1 MVKLLSGIEADTN
14 KANDNG
20 QTPLFIASYNGD
32 VEVVKVL
39 AESGADI
46 NKARYGQTPL
56 YAASWIGH
64 AEVVKVLAESGA
76 DINKANGDGETP
88 LYIAS

>member
-1 MVKLLSGIEADTN
+1 MHSIKQRPCGGGEALSGMEADAN

-20 QTPLFIASYNGD
+20 ETPLYIASYNGH

-46 NKARYGQTPL
+46 NKADSDGLTPL
-56 YAASWIGH
+56 
-64 AEVVKVLAESGA
+64 EVARSENHTDVIEILLEV
-76 DINKANGDGETP
+76 
-88 LYIAS
+88 